1 MDERSFKERLARD
14 GFGEA
19 VSREWEA
26 GTVNGSH
33 THDFAAS
40 ALVISGEITVTTE
53 DGATTCR
60 AGDSFTLAAGIAH
73 TESVGGDGVR
83 FLVGRK

>member
-1 MDERSFKERLARD
+1 MDEQSFKERLARE

-19 VSREWEA
+19 VLREWEA

-33 THDFAAS
+33 THDFAVS
-40 ALVISGEITVTTE
+40 ALVTSGDITVTTD

-60 AGDSFTLAAGIAH
+60 AGDSFTLAAGVAH
-73 TESVGGDGVR
+73 TETVGGDGVR
-83 FLVGRK
+83 FLVARK

>member
-1 MDERSFKERLARD
+1 MDERSFKEKLARD

-19 VSREWEA
+19 VLREWEA
-26 GTVNGSH
+26 GTVNESH

-40 ALVISGEITVTTE
+40 ALVISGEITVTT
-53 DGATTCR
+53 DGGATTCK
-60 AGDSFTLAAGIAH
+60 AGDSFALAAGIPH
-73 TESVGGDGVR
+73 TETVGDDGVR

>member
-1 MDERSFKERLARD
+1 MDERSFKEKLARD

-19 VSREWEA
+19 VLREWEA

-40 ALVISGEITVTTE
+40 ALVISGAITVTT
-53 DGATTCR
+53 DAGATTCK
-60 AGDSFTLAAGIAH
+60 AGDSFTLAAGITH
-73 TESVGGDGVR
+73 TETVGGDGVR
-83 FLVGRK
+83 FLVARK